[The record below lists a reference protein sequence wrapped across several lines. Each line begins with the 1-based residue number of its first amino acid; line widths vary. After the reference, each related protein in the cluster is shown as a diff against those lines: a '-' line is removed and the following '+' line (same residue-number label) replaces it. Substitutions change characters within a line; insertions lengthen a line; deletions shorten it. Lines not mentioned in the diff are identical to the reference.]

1 MGKRRDGRLNGQ
13 KRFLRQTNKER
24 KKERMGLAKQRKA
37 MQSVNYA
44 LKANKNG
51 SGLLK
56 KGKKE
61 NDDLLVDLL
70 VCLV

>member
-1 MGKRRDGRLNGQ
+1 MDKRDFSVKQ
-13 KRFLRQTNKER
+13 R
-24 KKERMGLAKQRKA
+24 KKERMGMAKQRKA

-70 VCLV
+70 VCLVKITNAKARCVLA